1 MISAPDYLFLAN
13 LLKDE
18 SGLALS
24 DSKTYLLE
32 SRLVPLAESLGY
44 PDLAALIAAL
54 RAKAPAMLIKRVCD
68 AMTTNETLFFRDTT
82 PFKVLQETLLPSAV
96 ERARAANRP
105 VRIWCAAC
113 STGQEAYSVAMTVE
127 NMRAELGSTQVEIR
141 ATDFSTAAL
150 QRARAGAY
158 SQLEVQRGLPINN
171 LVKYFREAAGGF
183 EVVPELKSK
192 IRFAEANLLQD
203 FAVHGKFDIIFVRNV
218 LIYFDVASKRDV
230 LERMTTQLYAGGRI
244 LLGGSETTLGV
255 TNKLSRDLSMS
266 APVYVASVED
276 GMQAVAA

>member
-1 MISAPDYLFLAN
+1 MISTVDYLFLAN

-18 SGLALS
+18 SGLALN

-44 PDLAALIAAL
+44 SDLAALVVAL
-54 RAKAPAMLIKRVCD
+54 RNKPPAMLVKRVCD

-82 PFKVLQETLLPSAV
+82 PFKVLQETLLPAAV
-96 ERARAANRP
+96 ERARAASRA

-127 NMRAELGSTQVEIR
+127 NMRAELGSTPVEIR

-150 QRARAGAY
+150 QRARAGVY

-171 LVKYFREAAGGF
+171 LVKYFRESSGGF
-183 EVVPELKSK
+183 EVIPELKSK
-192 IRFAEANLLQD
+192 IRFGEANLLQD
-203 FAVHGKFDIIFVRNV
+203 FAVHGKYDIVFVRNV

-230 LERMTTQLYAGGRI
+230 LDRMTAQLYPGGSI

-255 TNKLSRDLSMS
+255 TNKLTRDLSVT
-266 APVYVASVED
+266 APVYVAAVGESL
-276 GMQAVAA
+276 QAVAA